1 MGPAPPFINNKV
13 ITPWSKMIVVT
24 GVAGSRTDF
33 LTGWLGNSCLAQINP
48 MFWRIIP
55 EFGKSMISPAVIW
68 NSVLASSCIETINL
82 LVEKFWKSDALW
94 SVSKSHRTSA
104 ELQNLIPV
112 EHADKFVFVDVLVD
126 TPEAALQVQWET
138 FAKNILWNYKN
149 YTGIGRKNLSWFYQI
164 PEEFNDID
172 ALTAGFNYLF
182 SPDSLEAVL
191 NCHSKP
197 AAIGDFIVIPTEY
210 SKIMQPNG
218 VIELANK
225 LGIIDADIDLWDTR
239 LLSSRSSDRL
249 FASGQWW
256 EKPTNLL

>member
-1 MGPAPPFINNKV
+1 
-13 ITPWSKMIVVT
+13 MIVVT

-138 FAKNILWNYKN
+138 FAKNILWNYN
-149 YTGIGRKNLSWFYQI
+149 NNSGLGRTNLSWFYQI
-164 PEEFNDID
+164 PEEFNDIE
-172 ALTAGFNYLF
+172 ALTAGFDYLF
-182 SPDSLEAVL
+182 SSESLEAVL
-191 NCHSKP
+191 GNYDNKSVS
-197 AAIGDFIVIPTEY
+197 IGNFKVIPTEY
-210 SKIMQPNG
+210 SKIMKPNG
-218 VIELANK
+218 AMELANK
-225 LGIIDADIDLWDTR
+225 LGIIDVNIDLWNTR
-239 LLSSRSSDRL
+239 LLEAQSPDRI
-249 FASGQWW
+249 FALDQWW
-256 EKPTNLL
+256 AKPSYPRSGK